1 MTLCQVRELSKV
13 EEQNLVL
20 DMLRMWSWM
29 RTGLIWSADY
39 TSEDSFLSLFCCQ
52 YFKTHTWLVF
62 IHILNIK

>member
-1 MTLCQVRELSKV
+1 MTLCQVRELSKA

-39 TSEDSFLSLFCCQ
+39 TSEDSSLFCCQ

-62 IHILNIK
+62 IYILNIK